1 MSPKPTLE
9 GSIQSPAKRPEL
21 HVLTSSEQDGG
32 SYLTLLKNRNFRR
45 LFLAQCV
52 SSLGDWVGVIA
63 IAVFANHIQGATG
76 VGLVMTARVLPGFL
90 VGPLAGVLADRFDR
104 KRLMVVADL
113 ARAVV
118 IFSLPFVPNII
129 FLLVASMILESLTLI
144 WGPAKDA
151 SLPNFVPVA
160 QLTQANSLNLIA
172 VYAPFPVASIVYL
185 ALSTLGR
192 FVAVN
197 VPVLKGVTGDPEA
210 LALWLDSMTFAFSAL
225 MVSGLAIVSSQRQA
239 GRVDLSDVKRDLIEG
254 LRFVRDDKKVQP
266 WLIGI
271 GLTFMAA
278 GGVFSLGPVFAQ
290 AVLGAGDRGFA
301 SVIGFLGTGMLIGLV
316 AIGPLAKRV
325 QKDVIFSSSILLL
338 GLGLIALASV
348 SSLSLASAIAS
359 ALGFFAGTGYST
371 GYALMQENTLD
382 HMRGRTFSAAY
393 TVIRVGTLGGL
404 GLFPFVARI
413 SAGVFGDNF
422 VIGSYPIPGS
432 RMTLWAAGVVV
443 IGGGVSSMRAIAARD
458 QVPAVA
464 TVATEEPASRSGF
477 FVVFEGGDGAGKT
490 TQMQALVGWLQARG
504 EEVVTTREPGGTA
517 VGERIRDVLLDPA
530 SDGMDARTE
539 ALLYAAD
546 RAQHVAEVIKP
557 ALEMGKIVV
566 SDRFIDSSLA
576 YQGIAR
582 GLGLQEVYRI
592 NDWGTGGL
600 LPDVAFLLRLDPAT
614 GLERSGQQDT
624 DRIEGAGVG
633 FHQQVADAYLELASS
648 YPARFVILDASL
660 PAGDLHKKV
669 IGEFLERARERL
681 GGEVSVDLGSMAPP
695 VPR

>member
-1 MSPKPTLE
+1 MERRPISE
-9 GSIQSPAKRPEL
+9 VAIQAPGERPEL
-21 HVLTSSEQDGG
+21 HVLPASGQDA
-32 SYLTLLKNRNFRR
+32 SYLTLLKNRSFRR

-63 IAVFANHIQGATG
+63 IAVFADHIQGATG
-76 VGLVMTARVLPGFL
+76 VGLVMTARVLPGFV

-113 ARAVV
+113 ARACV
-118 IFSLPFVPNII
+118 IFSLPFFPNIVY
-129 FLLVASMILESLTLI
+129 LLVASMILESLTLI

-151 SLPNFVPVA
+151 SLPNLVA
-160 QLTQANSLNLIA
+160 HGQLTQANSLNLMA
-172 VYAPFPVASIVYL
+172 VYAPFPLASVVYL

-192 FVAVN
+192 FVAHA

-210 LALWLDSMTFAFSAL
+210 LALWLDSMTFAFSAV
-225 MVSGLAIVSSQRQA
+225 MVAGLAITSTRRQL
-239 GRVDLSDVKRDLIEG
+239 GRIDLGDVKRDLIEG
-254 LRFVRDDKKVQP
+254 LRFVRDDRKVQP

-278 GGVFSLGPVFAQ
+278 GGVFSLGPDFAK

-316 AIGPLAKRV
+316 AITPLTKRV

-338 GLGLIALASV
+338 GIGLITLASA
-348 SSLSLASAIAS
+348 SSLSLALAVAS
-359 ALGFFAGTGYST
+359 ALGFFAGTAYST
-371 GYALMQENTLD
+371 GYTLMQENTAD

-404 GLFPFVARI
+404 GLFPFGARI
-413 SAGVFGDNF
+413 LSGALGANF
-422 VIGSYPIPGS
+422 QAGSYPLPGS
-432 RMTLWAAGVVV
+432 RLMLWAAGVVV
-443 IGGGVSSMRAIAARD
+443 IGGGLLSMRAIGARGPGLGA
-458 QVPAVA
+458 PATGA
-464 TVATEEPASRSGF
+464 PPRTGLF
-477 FVVFEGGDGAGKT
+477 IVFEGGDGAGKS
-490 TQMQALVGWLQARG
+490 TQMEALVGWLRARG
-504 EEVVTTREPGGTA
+504 QDVVTTREPGGTA
-517 VGERIRDVLLDPA
+517 VGAGIREILLDPA

-557 ALEMGKIVV
+557 ALEAGKIVV

-582 GLGLQEVYRI
+582 GLGVEEILRI
-592 NDWGTGGL
+592 NEWGTQDVM
-600 LPDVAFLLRLDPAT
+600 PDVVFLLRLDPAA
-614 GLERSGQQDT
+614 GLARSGHGDT
-624 DRIEGAGVG
+624 DRIEAAGID
-633 FHQQVADAYLELASS
+633 FHKQVSDAYLDLAIRF
-648 YPARFVILDASL
+648 PARFVALNAATS
-660 PAGDLHKKV
+660 PAELHQKIV
-669 IGEFLERARERL
+669 SALEERAHDHLRIPLRA
-681 GGEVSVDLGSMAPP
+681 DLGPVAPP

>member
-1 MSPKPTLE
+1 
-9 GSIQSPAKRPEL
+9 
-21 HVLTSSEQDGG
+21 
-32 SYLTLLKNRNFRR
+32 
-45 LFLAQCV
+45 
-52 SSLGDWVGVIA
+52 
-63 IAVFANHIQGATG
+63 
-76 VGLVMTARVLPGFL
+76 MTARVLPGFL

-113 ARAVV
+113 ARACV

-129 FLLVASMILESLTLI
+129 YLLVASMILESLTLI

-151 SLPNFVPVA
+151 SLPNLVPA
-160 QLTQANSLNLIA
+160 AHLTQANSLNLIA
-172 VYAPFPVASIVYL
+172 VYAPFPVASMLYL

-192 FVAVN
+192 FVGDN

-225 MVSGLAIVSSQRQA
+225 MVSGLAIASARRNT
-239 GRVDLSDVKRDLIEG
+239 GHVDLGDVKRDLLEG

-278 GGVFSLGPVFAQ
+278 GGVFSLGPGFAK

-316 AIGPLAKRV
+316 GIGPLAKRV

-338 GLGLIALASV
+338 GIGLIALASA
-348 SSLSLASAIAS
+348 SSLSVASAIAS

-371 GYALMQENTLD
+371 GYTLMQESTADEL
-382 HMRGRTFSAAY
+382 RGRTFSAAY

-413 SAGVFGDNF
+413 FSGLFGDQLA
-422 VIGSYPIPGS
+422 IADYPIPGS

-443 IGGGVSSMRAIAARD
+443 IGGGLLSMRAITARGS
-458 QVPAVA
+458 VA
-464 TVATEEPASRSGF
+464 TATPAPAPERALRSGLF
-477 FVVFEGGDGAGKT
+477 IVFEGGDGAGKT
-490 TQMQALVGWLQARG
+490 TQMEALVGWLRARG
-504 EEVVTTREPGGTA
+504 QDVVTTREPGGTN
-517 VGERIRDVLLDPA
+517 VGERIRDTLLDPA

-546 RAQHVAEVIKP
+546 RAQHVAEVIQP
-557 ALEMGKIVV
+557 ALDAGKVVV

-582 GLGLQEVYRI
+582 GLGLEEVLRI
-592 NDWGTGGL
+592 NEWGTAGL
-600 LPDVAFLLRLDPAT
+600 VPDIVFLLRIDPAA
-614 GLERSGQQDT
+614 GLARSGQEGV
-624 DRIEGAGVG
+624 DRIEGAGIG
-633 FHQQVADAYLELASS
+633 FHKQVGDAYLELAER
-648 YPARFVILDASL
+648 YPARFIPLDASL
-660 PAGDLHKKV
+660 SAAELHTKIV
-669 IGEFLERARERL
+669 ATLRERSPDL
-681 GGEVSVDLGSMAPP
+681 VGTPALSDLGPVAPP